1 MSCLHLHGPG
11 NWAEVTEAFLA
22 KLRGGLC
29 VSDGA
34 GTGETA
40 RRFEQNISTGQM
52 PRCAKAVRRETR
64 QNVDTSAVI
73 RLIDIAANVEGRILD
88 LSLGGCHIRTERRFP
103 VGIFRRVETGF
114 RIAGLPFWLGGV
126 TQVLYD
132 PFNVGIR
139 FLDMSERKREQLVQL
154 IAEIKEMREW
164 EKAKE
169 AEPIQDATG
178 PAAEG

>member
-1 MSCLHLHGPG
+1 M
-11 NWAEVTEAFLA
+11 
-22 KLRGGLC
+22 LRQANGKC
-29 VSDGA
+29 RV
-34 GTGETA
+34 E
-40 RRFEQNISTGQM
+40 
-52 PRCAKAVRRETR
+52 PR

-88 LSLGGCHIRTERRFP
+88 LSLSGCHIRTERRFP

-126 TQVLYD
+126 TQVLRD

-154 IAEIKEMREW
+154 IAEIKEMRER
-164 EKAKE
+164 EMVQTAPATADKAGLE
-169 AEPIQDATG
+169 
-178 PAAEG
+178 